1 MIDLKSDTVT
11 KPTPAMLEAIMS
23 ADVGDDVY
31 KEDPTVNLLEK
42 RLAELFGKEMALFF
56 PTGSMANQ
64 AAIKLHTQPGE
75 QLICDKWAHVYNYEG
90 GGASFNSGVS
100 CKLVDGHRGMITAKQ
115 VVENINPPD
124 FYHSPLSSLVCLENT
139 TNKGGGACYDFEE
152 IKQIRKVCDEHN
164 LGLHLDGARLFNAL
178 VAKGES
184 PKQYGEVFDT
194 ISVCLSKGLGTPMG
208 SVLIGDEKLMK
219 NAMRVRKVLGG
230 GMRQIGFMAA
240 AGLYAL
246 ENNVERLAEDHQRA
260 QELAKT
266 LSEQAYVKEV
276 EPVETN
282 IIIFYL
288 TEGINEVDF
297 LKRLEDRGVIIS
309 GMGQG
314 KLRIVTHL
322 GYTQEM
328 HETFTQVLK
337 ELV

>member
-1 MIDLKSDTVT
+1 MEVGEGESQDLW
-11 KPTPAMLEAIMS
+11 PTI
-23 ADVGDDVY
+23 
-31 KEDPTVNLLEK
+31 
-42 RLAELFGKEMALFF
+42 LAGLAFTYLN
-56 PTGSMANQ
+56 P
-64 AAIKLHTQPGE
+64 
-75 QLICDKWAHVYNYEG
+75 HVYVDTLLLI
-90 GGASFNSGVS
+90 GGAS
-100 CKLVDGHRGMITAKQ
+100 
-115 VVENINPPD
+115 
-124 FYHSPLSSLVCLENT
+124 SSYV
-139 TNKGGGACYDFEE
+139 
-152 IKQIRKVCDEHN
+152 
-164 LGLHLDGARLFNAL
+164 
-178 VAKGES
+178 
-184 PKQYGEVFDT
+184 
-194 ISVCLSKGLGTPMG
+194 
-208 SVLIGDEKLMK
+208 GDEKLMK

-297 LKRLEDRGVIIS
+297 LKRLEDCGVIIS

-322 GYTQEM
+322 GYT
-328 HETFTQVLK
+328 
-337 ELV
+337 